1 MPPPGPFEQY
11 TLKRT
16 PIKQG
21 FPQMANGLNF
31 FSKMCYALYSKNE
44 LIHVSYLYTNVFIN
58 YLFGYKG
65 YLVIGDCFTKS
76 EYRGKGLYPKMLKFI
91 ANENNKNIVIY
102 VSATNNDS
110 IKGIEKAGFQIEKK
124 LIIYKLY
131 RLPIYWKQIPF
142 NSLY

>member
-1 MPPPGPFEQY
+1 
-11 TLKRT
+11 
-16 PIKQG
+16 
-21 FPQMANGLNF
+21 MANGLNF